1 MADHGSWTAANLD
14 KAGRFSSFAIAF
26 QCWRSRAQFV
36 KRPCVLA
43 VLDEKETEDQICFK
57 DAEIRMV
64 SLDHYLGVQLWRF
77 LINQEPHSSTIT
89 QFGFSDEQN
98 IQLFWILNINIPRTK

>member
-1 MADHGSWTAANLD
+1 M
-14 KAGRFSSFAIAF
+14 
-26 QCWRSRAQFV
+26 

-98 IQLFWILNINIPRTK
+98 IQLF

>member
-1 MADHGSWTAANLD
+1 
-14 KAGRFSSFAIAF
+14 
-26 QCWRSRAQFV
+26 
-36 KRPCVLA
+36 
-43 VLDEKETEDQICFK
+43 
-57 DAEIRMV
+57 
-64 SLDHYLGVQLWRF
+64 LWRF

>member
-1 MADHGSWTAANLD
+1 M
-14 KAGRFSSFAIAF
+14 
-26 QCWRSRAQFV
+26 

-64 SLDHYLGVQLWRF
+64 SLDHYLGVQLGDFSSIRN
-77 LINQEPHSSTIT
+77 LIVP
-89 QFGFSDEQN
+89 
-98 IQLFWILNINIPRTK
+98 QLLNSVSRMSRISNCFEF